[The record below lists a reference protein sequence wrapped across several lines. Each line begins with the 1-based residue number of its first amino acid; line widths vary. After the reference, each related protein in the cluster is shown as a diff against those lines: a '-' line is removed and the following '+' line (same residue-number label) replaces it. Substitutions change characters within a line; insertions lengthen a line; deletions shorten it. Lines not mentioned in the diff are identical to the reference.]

1 MSATQLSVSEFKARC
16 TSILRQLEAQPE
28 RIEVTNRGRVIAV
41 VLPPTAE
48 TPVNPADWLGS
59 LRGSVLHY
67 EAPTAPAVD
76 PATWDALRS

>member
-1 MSATQLSVSEFKARC
+1 MNATQVSVSEFKAHC
-16 TSILRQLEAQPE
+16 TAILRQLEAQPE

-41 VLPPTAE
+41 VLPPPAE
-48 TPVNPADWLGS
+48 GSVHPAEWLGS

-67 EAPTAPAVD
+67 EAPLLPAVD